1 MVLPPH
7 SSPMDHSIESSEPQ
21 DYFMIQLA
29 KRPPM
34 PRSRWS
40 ESTIQTL
47 DQADLS
53 ADDYDETPDSEA
65 DLPLEIPN
73 FSHKRNVTPKR
84 PPMRSLDSLE
94 DFMKQGGWKRKG
106 VVFNENEAEE
116 DA

>member
-1 MVLPPH
+1 M
-7 SSPMDHSIESSEPQ
+7 
-21 DYFMIQLA
+21 QLA

-40 ESTIQTL
+40 ESTIQSIQSL
-47 DQADLS
+47 DQGDMS

-65 DLPLEIPN
+65 DVPLEIPN
-73 FSHKRNVTPKR
+73 FSHKRNVTPQR

-94 DFMKQGGWKRKG
+94 DLIKRSGWKRRG
-106 VVFNENEAEE
+106 VVFNENEAQ